1 MDTQEENS
9 VLIPPEAEGDGDSTL
24 NEARR
29 QLYFTKYWPCE
40 DRVVEFD
47 EFKKHY
53 EFLKHQCDWRKKR
66 IETEKMFSKSRI
78 KDQIKYEE
86 SIAEILAWK
95 NDHKL
100 NVHLKALSGLN
111 KQKNLERRNN
121 GINKL
126 HSRMQ
131 FSSTS
136 QTSEWRGHDETILAM
151 KEPDY
156 IINKFFSLVGGV
168 GPLYWSYGH
177 KSYIQ
182 PPFEHETNAIM
193 ERRRKWLGCSNT
205 SPDEKQ
211 MKMLM
216 HDTIRL
222 MFIIKE
228 VVKKVLIGVKAKVK
242 ELEEGKNIAPLEN
255 ELADFEFRKNEVKEI
270 IKNWDSDKSSRDDHQ

>member
-29 QLYFTKYWPCE
+29 QLYFTKYWPRE
-40 DRVVEFD
+40 DRVVQID

-53 EFLKHQCDWRKKR
+53 EVLKHQCEWKKER
-66 IETEKMFSKSRI
+66 IEMEKRVSKSHI

-86 SIAEILAWK
+86 NIAEILAWK

-100 NVHLKALSGLN
+100 NVHLKALNGLN

-126 HSRMQ
+126 LSRMQ
-131 FSSTS
+131 FPSTS

-151 KEPDY
+151 KEPDD
-156 IINKFFSLVGGV
+156 INEIDV
-168 GPLYWSYGH
+168 
-177 KSYIQ
+177 
-182 PPFEHETNAIM
+182 IM
-193 ERRRKWLGCSNT
+193 ERRRTWLGSSNT
-205 SPDEKQ
+205 SPDENQ
-211 MKMLM
+211 MKTLM

-228 VVKKVLIGVKAKVK
+228 VMKKALIGVKAKMK
-242 ELEEGKNIAPLEN
+242 ELEEGKDIAPLEN

-270 IKNWDSDKSSRDDHQ
+270 INNWDGDKSSRDDHQ